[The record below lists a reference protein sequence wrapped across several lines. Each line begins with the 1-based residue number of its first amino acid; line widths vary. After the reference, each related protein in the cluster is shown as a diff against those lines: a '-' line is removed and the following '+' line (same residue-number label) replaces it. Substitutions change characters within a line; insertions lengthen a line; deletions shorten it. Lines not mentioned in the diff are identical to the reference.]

1 MDPKYAGH
9 ISMWDDGPGAVTI
22 SSYIHGYDE
31 TAITDEQ
38 LAAIQEEWIAQ
49 RDLNLF
55 YWAGEPELQEGMT
68 EW

>member
-1 MDPKYAGH
+1 M
-9 ISMWDDGPGAVTI
+9 TI

-38 LAAIQEEWIAQ
+38 LAAIKEEWIAQ

-55 YWAGEPELQEGMT
+55 YWAGEPEFSRGHDERRCMGRLCLAGRLRLVAR
-68 EW
+68 